1 MDDQMIVDLFWRRS
15 SDAIAETA
23 KKYGSYCYRIAYH
36 ILANTEDSE
45 ECVNDTYLKVWDSIP
60 PARPNRFSA
69 FIGKI
74 TRNLAINRYAYL
86 TAEKRGGSQIPLA
99 LEELSGCIPDHRT
112 PALVL
117 EEKELGK
124 MINQFLGGLTP
135 EARRIFLQR
144 YWNLMSVKDIAQLY
158 GITESKAKMSLM
170 RTRSK
175 LKCYLEKEGVEV

>member
-1 MDDQMIVDLFWRRS
+1 M
-15 SDAIAETA
+15 
-23 KKYGSYCYRIAYH
+23 
-36 ILANTEDSE
+36 
-45 ECVNDTYLKVWDSIP
+45 
-60 PARPNRFSA
+60 
-69 FIGKI
+69 
-74 TRNLAINRYAYL
+74 

-117 EEKELGK
+117 EEKELGEV
-124 MINQFLGGLTP
+124 INQFLGGLTP

>member
-117 EEKELGK
+117 EEKELGEV
-124 MINQFLGGLTP
+124 INQFLGGLTP

>member
-117 EEKELGK
+117 EEKALGEV
-124 MINQFLGGLTP
+124 INQFLRGLTP

>member
-117 EEKELGK
+117 EEKELGEV
-124 MINQFLGGLTP
+124 INQFLGGLP
-135 EARRIFLQR
+135 SEARRIFLQR

>member
-74 TRNLAINRYAYL
+74 TRNLAINR
-86 TAEKRGGSQIPLA
+86 
-99 LEELSGCIPDHRT
+99 
-112 PALVL
+112 
-117 EEKELGK
+117 
-124 MINQFLGGLTP
+124 
-135 EARRIFLQR
+135 
-144 YWNLMSVKDIAQLY
+144 
-158 GITESKAKMSLM
+158 
-170 RTRSK
+170 
-175 LKCYLEKEGVEV
+175 

>member
-1 MDDQMIVDLFWRRS
+1 MDDQMIIDLFWQRA
-15 SDAIAETA
+15 SDAITETA

-117 EEKELGK
+117 EEKELGEV
-124 MINQFLGGLTP
+124 INQFLGGLTP